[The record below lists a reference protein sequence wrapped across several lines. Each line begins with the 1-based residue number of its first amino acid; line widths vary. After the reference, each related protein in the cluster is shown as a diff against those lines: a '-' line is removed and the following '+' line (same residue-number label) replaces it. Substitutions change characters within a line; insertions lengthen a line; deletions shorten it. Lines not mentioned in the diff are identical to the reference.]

1 MTSGEK
7 IVIVCPVQDW
17 SVFFAIG
24 ACRIMREKGY
34 DVSIMPKSMAQE
46 NIFSND
52 IDINICDGASIDG
65 KMMFL
70 APDPIAERDARVRG
84 IETMGCVADEY
95 DPSWSEISSCWN
107 GQSDSSLFSAYENA
121 FGKPFYMEILD
132 SQKISRPYAG
142 VAIKSESVRMLV
154 KSAFFVQNLRLWHV
168 PIRQN
173 VMKRLHESCSC
184 ATLITDDPF
193 CAIASFAHGN
203 SVILLRKPCDG
214 LPNLSNGLRLVEQN
228 IAEYGS

>member
-1 MTSGEK
+1 MIKGDK
-7 IVIVCPVQDW
+7 IVIVCPIQDW

-24 ACRIMREKGY
+24 AYRIMRERGY

-52 IDINICDGASIDG
+52 IDISICDGTSIDG
-65 KMMFL
+65 KMLFL
-70 APDPIAERDARVRG
+70 APDPIAERDARMRG

-95 DPSWSEISSCWN
+95 ESSWSEVSSCWN
-107 GQSDSSLFSAYENA
+107 GQSDAPLLEIYEKAFS
-121 FGKPFYMEILD
+121 KSFYMELID
-132 SQKISRPYAG
+132 AQKISKPYTG

-184 ATLITDDPF
+184 STLITDDAF
-193 CAIASFAHGN
+193 CAMASYAHGN

-214 LPNLSNGLRLVEQN
+214 LPNLSSGSRLVEQN
-228 IAEYGS
+228 ISEYNA